1 MPNGVPMR
9 LIRWNPCAALVA
21 TVVPVLL
28 PSVAVGR
35 SLYDGSYVGTIE
47 CDPIPGYTRD
57 PLKREF
63 TLKIADGRAE
73 YARRLVLP
81 PTRLLPTDI
90 DPIERGAGTVSTTGQ
105 VSLTGEA
112 GDLTGGYE
120 ATYRGQIDG
129 QLLRLSGV
137 QVWQLPD
144 KANYKRSCTI
154 AVSRSE

>member
-1 MPNGVPMR
+1 MR
-9 LIRWNPCAALVA
+9 LIRWCAAIVA
-21 TVVPVLL
+21 MVVVVLL
-28 PSVAVGR
+28 PSLAVGV
-35 SLYDGSYVGTIE
+35 SLYDGNYTGTIE
-47 CDPIPGYTRD
+47 CDQIPRYTSA

-63 TLKIADGRAE
+63 TLKIADGRAQYE
-73 YARRLVLP
+73 RRLVLP
-81 PTRLLPTDI
+81 PTRLLPTDV
-90 DPIERGAGTVSTTGQ
+90 DPIERGAGTVSSAGD

-144 KANYKRSCTI
+144 QSNYKRSCTI

>member
-1 MPNGVPMR
+1 MR
-9 LIRWNPCAALVA
+9 CRWAQYAPLVVA
-21 TVVPVLL
+21 VVGTCL
-28 PSVAVGR
+28 PSLAGGL
-35 SLYDGSYVGTIE
+35 SHFDGSYVGTIE
-47 CDPIPGYTRD
+47 CDQIPGYTRG
-57 PLKREF
+57 PLKGEF
-63 TLKIADGRAE
+63 ILKIADGRVQ

-81 PTRLLPTDI
+81 PTRLLPTGV
-90 DPIERGAGTVSTTGQ
+90 DPMEQGAGTVSSTGE

-144 KANYKRSCTI
+144 KANHKRSCTI
-154 AVSRSE
+154 AVSRPE